1 MTIIYP
7 KEDLINMMDSI
18 EKIIF
23 VVDRILVAITVTLFI
38 VLISLMTTQIILR
51 YIFHAPI
58 RGVIIYSNLLFT
70 WLAYLGCAFVARD
83 NSHLR
88 VEYFIDM
95 FPDKIINILNGIYK
109 ICPLLVLVLLSKPI
123 YKFYEFQQGITVAGV
138 GFPVLFFTYAFVI
151 GFTLIAIYTLIKT
164 DADIETIFMDK

>member
-1 MTIIYP
+1 MNYT
-7 KEDLINMMDSI
+7 

-23 VVDRILVAITVTLFI
+23 VIDRILVAITISLFI
-38 VLISLMTTQIILR
+38 ILISLMTTQIILR
-51 YIFHAPI
+51 YVFHAPI

-88 VEYFIDM
+88 VEYFIEK
-95 FPDKIINILNGIYK
+95 FPNIVIATLNGVYK
-109 ICPLLVLVLLSKPI
+109 LCPLFILILLSKPI
-123 YKFYEFQQGITVAGV
+123 YKFYEFQRGITVAGV
-138 GFPVLFFTYAFVI
+138 GFPVLYFTYAFVV

-164 DADIETIFMDK
+164 DYDIESIFKDSDIKKANH